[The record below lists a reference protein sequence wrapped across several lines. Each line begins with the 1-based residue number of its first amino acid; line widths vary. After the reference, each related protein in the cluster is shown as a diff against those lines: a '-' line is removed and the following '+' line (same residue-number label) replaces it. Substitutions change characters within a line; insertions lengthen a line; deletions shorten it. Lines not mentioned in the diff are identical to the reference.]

1 MKVNKIHF
9 LLLFI
14 GIAIILSSYFA
25 LFVPIQIGQP
35 IYYKL
40 ATDILNNNF
49 AYSLMLKSNLTH
61 LPFGYSALIS
71 GYIMNNI
78 EITVRV
84 VQFLSLVLIWMIV
97 LYLYL
102 NINSINK
109 DIFELLLLFL
119 VIY

>member
-25 LFVPIQIGQP
+25 LFVPIQMGQP

-49 AYSLMLKSNLTH
+49 TYTF
-61 LPFGYSALIS
+61 LPFGYPAFIS

-78 EITVRV
+78 EITARV
-84 VQFLSLVLIWMIV
+84 VQFLSLAMIWMIT
-97 LYLYL
+97 LYLCL

-109 DIFELLLLFL
+109 IKNMTIKIFFSLK
-119 VIY
+119 